1 MSMELL
7 APLMFVAVFLVIFL
21 GYPVAFALGG
31 TSLAFAVIGVEMNHF
46 DWHLFNAMPQRVFGI
61 MSNYVLLAVPYFIFM
76 GLILEK
82 AKLAEDLLTTIGRLF
97 GSLRGGLALG
107 VVFVG
112 ALLAAATGV
121 VGASV
126 VAMGSI
132 SLPVMLKYGYDK
144 KLSAGVI
151 LASGTLGQIIPPS
164 IVLVVLADQ
173 LGVSVGDLFL
183 GGLIPGLMLAGLYA
197 AYTVFVAVTRPAAAP
212 ALPAEMREQAGGNL
226 AKDVITVLFP
236 PLALI
241 LVVLGSIFLGI
252 ATPTEA
258 GALGSVGAILLA
270 IGRRRFSRKVLW
282 ESARETAALTVMVIF
297 LLIGSTLFA
306 LVFRGLNGDLWIE
319 ELLTNLPGGKVG
331 LLLIANLVI
340 FLLGFFLDFFEIAFI
355 IIPLVAPAAQL
366 LGIDLVWFGVMIGM
380 NLQTSFLTPPFGF
393 ALFYLRGVAPPEVT
407 TRDLY
412 RSVIPFIG
420 IQVVGL
426 LLIVLFPQLVTG
438 LIQ

>member
-132 SLPVMLKYGYDK
+132 SLPV
-144 KLSAGVI
+144 
-151 LASGTLGQIIPPS
+151 
-164 IVLVVLADQ
+164 
-173 LGVSVGDLFL
+173 
-183 GGLIPGLMLAGLYA
+183 
-197 AYTVFVAVTRPAAAP
+197 
-212 ALPAEMREQAGGNL
+212 
-226 AKDVITVLFP
+226 
-236 PLALI
+236 
-241 LVVLGSIFLGI
+241 
-252 ATPTEA
+252 
-258 GALGSVGAILLA
+258 
-270 IGRRRFSRKVLW
+270 
-282 ESARETAALTVMVIF
+282 
-297 LLIGSTLFA
+297 
-306 LVFRGLNGDLWIE
+306 
-319 ELLTNLPGGKVG
+319 
-331 LLLIANLVI
+331 
-340 FLLGFFLDFFEIAFI
+340 
-355 IIPLVAPAAQL
+355 
-366 LGIDLVWFGVMIGM
+366 
-380 NLQTSFLTPPFGF
+380 
-393 ALFYLRGVAPPEVT
+393 
-407 TRDLY
+407 
-412 RSVIPFIG
+412 
-420 IQVVGL
+420 
-426 LLIVLFPQLVTG
+426 
-438 LIQ
+438 